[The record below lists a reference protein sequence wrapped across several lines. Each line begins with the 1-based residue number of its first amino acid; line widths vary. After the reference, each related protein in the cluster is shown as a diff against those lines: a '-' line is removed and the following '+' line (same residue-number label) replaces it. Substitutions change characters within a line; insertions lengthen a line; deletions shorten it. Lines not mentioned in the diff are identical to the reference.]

1 MENQASSKS
10 VILNYGLYY
19 GIVSVLIAVIFY
31 ALDMHLQQGLIN
43 MVVGLGVMLAFIV
56 LAQKKFKLDN
66 LNILSFWQAVK
77 IGMGTV
83 LIGALISII
92 YNQVFINFIEPDF
105 MNQVM
110 EIQRQAWED
119 NNMTSEQIEAA
130 EDMTKRFSGP
140 FISSAFVILAAA
152 FFSFVLSMI
161 SGAIMK
167 RTEED
172 GY

>member
-19 GIVSVLIAVIFY
+19 GIASVLVSVIFY
-31 ALDMHLQQGLIN
+31 ALNMHLQQGLTN
-43 MVVGLGVMLAFIV
+43 MFIGLAVMLAFII

-66 LNILSFWQAVK
+66 NNILSFWQAVK

-83 LIGALISII
+83 LIGALISIV
-92 YNQVFINFIEPDF
+92 YNQIFINFIEPDF
-105 MNQVM
+105 MNQAMNIQEQALVDRGLSSDQVDAQM
-110 EIQRQAWED
+110 EIAR
-119 NNMTSEQIEAA
+119 N
-130 EDMTKRFSGP
+130 FSGP
-140 FISSAFVILAAA
+140 LISSAFIILAAS
-152 FFSFVLSMI
+152 FFSFILSMI
-161 SGAIMK
+161 TGAVMK